1 MFGLVFETSVDVT
14 PTSFLLNLRGKLTFE
29 EDKTDVLI
37 FTCKEQKIEKTRSHT
52 NHPTLKAVWRVRE
65 WVCV

>member
-14 PTSFLLNLRGKLTFE
+14 PTSFLLNLRGKLTFK

-52 NHPTLKAVWRVRE
+52 NHPTHKAVWRVRE
-65 WVCV
+65 